1 MAPRNLKEAPMD
13 RNQILTII
21 HNEKPYL
28 QKHFG
33 LLSIGLFGSFAKDK
47 QRPESD
53 IDFLVELSNPNF
65 DSLAGLQIYLEK
77 RLGHPV
83 ELIRKRKGMRTSF
96 LKRIE
101 RDLLHA

>member
-1 MAPRNLKEAPMD
+1 MD

-47 QRPESD
+47 QQPESD
-53 IDFLVELSNPNF
+53 IDFLVELSNPSF

-83 ELIRKRKGMRTSF
+83 ELIRKRKGMRASF

-101 RDLLHA
+101 RDLHHA

>member
-1 MAPRNLKEAPMD
+1 MD

-21 HNEKPYL
+21 RNEKPYL

-33 LLSIGLFGSFAKDK
+33 LLSIGLFGSFARDE
-47 QRPESD
+47 QQPESD
-53 IDFLVELSNPNF
+53 IDLLVELSKPSF

-77 RLGHPV
+77 SLGHPV

-101 RDLLHA
+101 RDLHHA

>member
-1 MAPRNLKEAPMD
+1 MD

-21 HNEKPYL
+21 RNEKPYL
-28 QKHFG
+28 QEHFG
-33 LLSIGLFGSFAKDK
+33 LLSISLFGSFAKDK

-53 IDFLVELSNPNF
+53 IDFLVELREPSF

-83 ELIRKRKGMRTSF
+83 ELVRKRKGMRESF
-96 LKRIE
+96 LNRIRRE
-101 RDLLHA
+101 LHHA

>member
-1 MAPRNLKEAPMD
+1 MD
-13 RNQILTII
+13 RNRILTII
-21 HNEKPYL
+21 RNEKPYL

-33 LLSIGLFGSFAKDK
+33 LLSIGLFGSFARDE
-47 QRPESD
+47 QHPESD
-53 IDFLVELSNPNF
+53 IDLLVELSKPSF

-77 RLGHPV
+77 SLGHPV

-101 RDLLHA
+101 RDLHRA

>member
-1 MAPRNLKEAPMD
+1 MPLRNLKEAPMD